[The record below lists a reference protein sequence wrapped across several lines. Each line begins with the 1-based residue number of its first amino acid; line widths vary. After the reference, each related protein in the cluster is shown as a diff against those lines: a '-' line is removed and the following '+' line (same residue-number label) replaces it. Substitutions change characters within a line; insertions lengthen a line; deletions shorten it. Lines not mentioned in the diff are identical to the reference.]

1 MSESAKM
8 FTVAGVSQFKGQ
20 FKVRFANDLARVKL
34 LMKNDNTEIEL
45 LELPEPMS
53 KPDAV
58 KFLKTSVLAD
68 RAEFLEAIDTADA
81 KYNPVAVV
89 KVRKPR
95 ASKKSE
101 QPNMDKIRSRARAQA
116 EQSVAEEENSATE

>member
-53 KPDAV
+53 KSDAV
-58 KFLKTSVLAD
+58 KFLKTSALAE

-95 ASKKSE
+95 ASKKSDE
-101 QPNMDKIRSRARAQA
+101 PNMDKIRSRARAQA

>member
-58 KFLKTSVLAD
+58 KFLKTSALAE

-95 ASKKSE
+95 DSKKSD

>member
-58 KFLKTSVLAD
+58 KFLKTSVLAE

-95 ASKKSE
+95 DSKKSD

>member
-8 FTVAGVSQFKGQ
+8 FSVAGVSQFKGQ

-53 KPDAV
+53 KSDAV
-58 KFLKTSVLAD
+58 KFLKTSALAE

-95 ASKKSE
+95 ASKKSDE
-101 QPNMDKIRSRARAQA
+101 PNMDKIRSRARAQA
-116 EQSVAEEENSATE
+116 EQSVAE

>member
-20 FKVRFANDLARVKL
+20 YKVRFANDLARVKL
-34 LMKNDNTEIEL
+34 LMKNDNTDIEL

-58 KFLKTSVLAD
+58 KFLKTSALAE
-68 RAEFLEAIDTADA
+68 RAEFLEAIDAADA

-95 ASKKSE
+95 ASKKSD
-101 QPNMDKIRSRARAQA
+101 QPSMDKIRSRARAQA
-116 EQSVAEEENSATE
+116 EQAVAEEENSVTE

>member
-8 FTVAGVSQFKGQ
+8 FSVAGVSQFKGQ

-58 KFLKTSVLAD
+58 KFLKTSALAE

-95 ASKKSE
+95 ASKKSD

>member
-58 KFLKTSVLAD
+58 KFLKTSVLAE

-95 ASKKSE
+95 ASKKSD

>member
-58 KFLKTSVLAD
+58 KFLKTSALAE

-95 ASKKSE
+95 ASKKSDE
-101 QPNMDKIRSRARAQA
+101 PNMDKIRSRARAQA

>member
-34 LMKNDNTEIEL
+34 LMKNDNTDIEL

-58 KFLKTSVLAD
+58 KFLKTSALAE
-68 RAEFLEAIDTADA
+68 RAEFLEAIDAADA
-81 KYNPVAVV
+81 KYNPVEIV

-95 ASKKSE
+95 ASKNTD
-101 QPNMDKIRSRARAQA
+101 QPSMAKIRSRARAQA
-116 EQSVAEEENSATE
+116 EQAVAEEENSATE

>member
-58 KFLKTSVLAD
+58 KFLKNSALAE

-95 ASKKSE
+95 DSKKSV